1 MSKKSMNMIL
11 ANWVH
16 SKVCKQCRQEGANLG
31 FAEHEGCSNHMVIVS
46 WLLGGRVGLSELR
59 RLRHWVRFRKD
70 ENGHWDAIGDKM
82 QQEIARRNEKIRRG
96 VARRKIVP
104 EIKWQEIGVDN
115 IDYWEKWQ
123 EANE

>member
-1 MSKKSMNMIL
+1 MSDKSMNMIL
-11 ANWVH
+11 ANFVH
-16 SKVCKQCRQEGANLG
+16 SRVCKQCRESDAGDG
-31 FAEHEGCSNHMVIVS
+31 SEEHEHCNNLLAIVN
-46 WLLGGRVGLSELR
+46 WLLGGRVGDSELR
-59 RLRHWVRFRKD
+59 RLRHWVRFRKG
-70 ENGHWDAIGDKM
+70 ENGHWDAIGEKM
-82 QQEIARRNEKIRRG
+82 QREIVRRKEKIRRG

>member
-31 FAEHEGCSNHMVIVS
+31 FAEHEGCSNHMAIVS
-46 WLLGGRVGLSELR
+46 WLLGGRVGFSDLR

-70 ENGHWDAIGDKM
+70 ENGHWDAIGEKM
-82 QQEIARRNEKIRRG
+82 QQEIARRKERIRRG

-104 EIKWQEIGVDN
+104 EIKCQEIGVDY

>member
-1 MSKKSMNMIL
+1 MIL

-16 SKVCKQCRQEGANLG
+16 SKVCKQCREEGANLG
-31 FAEHEGCSNHMVIVS
+31 FAEHEGCSNHMAIVS
-46 WLLGGRVGLSELR
+46 WLLGGRVGLSGLQ

-70 ENGHWDAIGDKM
+70 ENGHWDAIGEKM
-82 QQEIARRNEKIRRG
+82 QQEIARRKERIRRG

-104 EIKWQEIGVDN
+104 EIKWQKIGLDN
-115 IDYWEKWQ
+115 IDFWEEWQ